1 MNRKKVNSDR
11 WTYQNLPDWL
21 EEGLAAYAQ
30 NVRSRP
36 AQIQSQ
42 PVSVAF
48 RERCKQTALAALA
61 DEAVDATIAALREKK
76 EEVRQEAA
84 EALGKIRDKRAV
96 EPLIAALHDEDAW
109 VRCLAVQG
117 LGNMG
122 NTRAVEPLVAA
133 LCDEN
138 PLMRG
143 FVVEALGKIG
153 ESSVEALVAA
163 MRDERVEVRCLAV
176 QALGRIS
183 DPRAVEALIAALC
196 DKNALM
202 RCFVVRALGQIG
214 QAAIEALI
222 AALRDDDKRVR
233 CGAVRSLGNI
243 GDTRA
248 VEPLVEVLRDEA
260 ASTLIR
266 RLAVQALGEIGQPA
280 VQGLI
285 ATLHDKGKEVRQDA
299 VQALGR
305 IRDTRAVE
313 PLVEVLRDEA
323 ASTLIR
329 RLAVQALGGIGQPA
343 VQGLIA
349 TLHDKGKEVR
359 QDAVEALGRIRD
371 TRAVE
376 PLVEVLRDEAAST
389 LIRRLAVQALGEI
402 GQPAVQVLIA
412 TLDDKGKEVRQDA
425 VHARV

>member
-143 FVVEALGKIG
+143 FVVEALGEIG
-153 ESSVEALVAA
+153 E
-163 MRDERVEVRCLAV
+163 
-176 QALGRIS
+176 
-183 DPRAVEALIAALC
+183 PAVEALIAALR
-196 DKNALM
+196 DENKA
-202 RCFVVRALGQIG
+202 VRHLAV
-214 QAAIEALI
+214 EALAEI
-222 AALRDDDKRVR
+222 GEPAVEALVAALRDGR
-233 CGAVRSLGNI
+233 
-243 GDTRA
+243 
-248 VEPLVEVLRDEA
+248 EEVCCL
-260 ASTLIR
+260 
-266 RLAVQALGEIGQPA
+266 
-280 VQGLI
+280 
-285 ATLHDKGKEVRQDA
+285 A

-305 IRDTRAVE
+305 IRDTRAVG
-313 PLVEVLRDEA
+313 PLIVAFLHEN

-329 RLAVQALGGIGQPA
+329 RLAV
-343 VQGLIA
+343 
-349 TLHDKGKEVR
+349 
-359 QDAVEALGRIRD
+359 
-371 TRAVE
+371 
-376 PLVEVLRDEAAST
+376 
-389 LIRRLAVQALGEI
+389 
-402 GQPAVQVLIA
+402 
-412 TLDDKGKEVRQDA
+412 
-425 VHARV
+425 